1 MGVRLLATRSAMRR
15 LVGDGV
21 DLYPKTKC
29 CGVAATS
36 NTWRLQQLGYYCS
49 TSRLPSFAI
58 GCYHNIHTTTIPS
71 SLHISSSLYYS
82 NQKLHNTIQKYH
94 QSSSTLLLLPQ
105 TQQTQQTQQC
115 RHLSSRRKKKGVDT
129 NEPLINEHL
138 IAELFNIS
146 KDRKNNDNSSITADS
161 YEVRLIVDMGHDKKK
176 KKKIKKEKD
185 DDNDDSSLEEEEEE
199 DSSSSTTTNQLTTLN
214 EAISIAHK
222 HSLDLMAVNITNV
235 TPPVIKAVNYDKWL
249 YEQKKNAITKSKKK
263 KMNNNNSIGGGG
275 GGGAI
280 SDKSLKE
287 YKFRAGID
295 QHDLERKANNMIKY
309 LKKGHAIR
317 VTLTARYKSL
327 NQDADAIST
336 TLERVKELVGD
347 LAIEA
352 RGMKANDR
360 KSYGSLL
367 FHPNLKKK

>member
-1 MGVRLLATRSAMRR
+1 MESQIGFTIHPPQLLGCVLPSRQMVNIMGFRLATRSATM
-15 LVGDGV
+15 
-21 DLYPKTKC
+21 
-29 CGVAATS
+29 
-36 NTWRLQQLGYYCS
+36 
-49 TSRLPSFAI
+49 SRLPSFAI
-58 GCYHNIHTTTIPS
+58 GCHHNIHTTTIPS
-71 SLHISSSLYYS
+71 SLHISSSLYYF
-82 NQKLHNTIQKYH
+82 NQNLHNTIQKYH
-94 QSSSTLLLLPQ
+94 QSSSIPQ
-105 TQQTQQTQQC
+105 TQQTQQQQC
-115 RHLSSRRKKKGVDT
+115 RHLSSSGKRKKKGVDT

-146 KDRKNNDNSSITADS
+146 KDRKKNDNTMSSITADS

-176 KKKIKKEKD
+176 KIKKEKD
-185 DDNDDSSLEEEEEE
+185 DDNDASSLEEEE
-199 DSSSSTTTNQLTTLN
+199 DSSTTSSSTTNQLTTLN
-214 EAISIAHK
+214 EAIAIAHK

-263 KMNNNNSIGGGG
+263 KKMNNNNSIGGGG
-275 GGGAI
+275 YGGAI

>member
-1 MGVRLLATRSAMRR
+1 MGIRLLATRSSMRR
-15 LVGDGV
+15 LVGGGGGGV
-21 DLYPKTKC
+21 DLYPKTKF

-36 NTWRLQQLGYYCS
+36 NTWRLQQLGYCCS
-49 TSRLPSFAI
+49 SRLFAI
-58 GCYHNIHTTTIPS
+58 GCHHNIHTTTTPS
-71 SLHISSSLYYS
+71 SLHLSSSLYYY
-82 NQKLHNTIQKYH
+82 NQNLHNTIQKYH
-94 QSSSTLLLLPQ
+94 QSSSALLLLP
-105 TQQTQQTQQC
+105 QTQQTQQC
-115 RHLSSRRKKKGVDT
+115 RHLSSGKRKKKGVDNT

-146 KDRKNNDNSSITADS
+146 KDRKKNDDSSITADS

-185 DDNDDSSLEEEEEE
+185 DDNASSLEEEEEE
-199 DSSSSTTTNQLTTLN
+199 DSSSTTTNQLATLN

-235 TPPVIKAVNYDKWL
+235 IPPVIKAVNYDKWL

-263 KMNNNNSIGGGG
+263 KKMNNSSTG

-352 RGMKANDR
+352 RSMKANDR

-367 FHPNLKKK
+367 FHPNLRKK